1 MKKEM
6 VYVMPIGAI
15 ATAELLGLLVGWL
28 IYKITSRWF
37 PALHAVL
44 QYIDRMSR
52 CRDAITASR

>member
-1 MKKEM
+1 M
-6 VYVMPIGAI
+6 VYVMTIGAI

-44 QYIDRMSR
+44 RYIDHVCRY
-52 CRDAITASR
+52 RDAITAPR